1 MQSRIKYFRISL
13 AQKDIEIECHY
24 RIVFKQCRDYLS
36 TFDTPDLLISVS
48 QEEMEAEASRL
59 PPITEHYEGVATTK
73 FFGNVE
79 NDIVHRKIA
88 EGMLAF
94 DTFLMHGAVV
104 ALDHQAFMFTAPSGT
119 GKTTRVRLWLERYP
133 GSYVVNGDKP
143 LIKVSE
149 SQAIA
154 CGTPWCGKE
163 GWNTNAMVPIR
174 AIFLLERAD
183 EGEDS
188 TIKEINLGEA
198 FPFLLQQTYRPK
210 NASSMLKT
218 IQLLKSID
226 GKVRFYKF
234 RSTATTE
241 AIRLAYET
249 ACLR

>member
-1 MQSRIKYFRISL
+1 MTEFFRISL
-13 AQKDIEIECHY
+13 AQKNIEIECQY
-24 RIVFKQCRDYLS
+24 RTVFKRCRNYLS
-36 TFDTPDLLISVS
+36 SFEIPDLLISVS
-48 QEEMEAEASRL
+48 REEMEAEALRL
-59 PPITEHYEGVATTK
+59 PPITENYEGVTTTR
-73 FFGNVE
+73 FYGDIE
-79 NDIVHRKIA
+79 NTIVHRKIA

-94 DTFLMHGAVV
+94 DTFLMHGSVV
-104 ALDHQAFMFTAPSGT
+104 ALDHQAFMFAAPSGI
-119 GKTTRVRLWLERYP
+119 GKTTRVELWLERYP

-143 LIKVSE
+143 LIIVSE

-163 GWNTNAMVPIR
+163 GWNTNTMVPLR

-183 EGEDS
+183 EGGDS
-188 TIKEINLGEA
+188 TIQEINLGEA

-210 NASSMLKT
+210 DVSSMLKT
-218 IQLLKSID
+218 IQLLKSLD
-226 GKVRFYKF
+226 GKVKFYKF